1 VPGSTVVLV
10 VVGAPVVTIVAG
22 VTVVVRAAVDVV
34 VVGAGVAARA
44 SLAEHPASTSA
55 TTTNH
60 FTAGGYR
67 RPATSHGPTM
77 GAVSVSVSLERL
89 RDEVARYGAHPFIL
103 TVSDGGRPHAV
114 AATVAWEGDQLVG
127 GCGRSTAANAS
138 ARPDISFLWPPL
150 EPEGYSL
157 IVDGLAAVD
166 DQQIRLSP
174 SRAVLHR
181 SAPSPDPL
189 KACSSDCVTVL
200 Q

>member
-1 VPGSTVVLV
+1 MLV

-22 VTVVVRAAVDVV
+22 VTVVVRAAVDVI
-34 VVGAGVAARA
+34 VGAGPAARA
-44 SLAEHPASTSA
+44 TVAEHPASTSA

-67 RPATSHGPTM
+67 RPPTSHGPTM